1 MFHLKKYLELNN
13 ELMRKK
19 DNFFDLE
26 KDIQAVKAFKKE
38 VDEKLMKFNSPI
50 DRIHWLI
57 KNNYYIDF
65 FAMYSH
71 EEILKIPFWEEQH
84 PYWRLQAQL

>member
-38 VDEKLMKFNSPI
+38 VDE
-50 DRIHWLI
+50 DR
-57 KNNYYIDF
+57 K
-65 FAMYSH
+65 SVV
-71 EEILKIPFWEEQH
+71 
-84 PYWRLQAQL
+84 